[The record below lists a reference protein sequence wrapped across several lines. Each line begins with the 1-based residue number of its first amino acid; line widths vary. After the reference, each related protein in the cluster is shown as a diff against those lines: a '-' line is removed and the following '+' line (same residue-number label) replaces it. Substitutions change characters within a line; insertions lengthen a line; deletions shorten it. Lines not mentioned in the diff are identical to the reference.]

1 MKKLT
6 LDLETLAV
14 ETFDTAEQPTRRGTA
29 YGQIFPSLADCAEL
43 FAAAPEQAQM
53 QAVQGTGGWTGMDTC
68 EGESC
73 LQTCAINTCLSCTA
87 TQAA

>member
-1 MKKLT
+1 MKKHT

-14 ETFDTAEQPTRRGTA
+14 ETFDTAAQDARRGTA
-29 YGQIFPSLADCAEL
+29 FGQIYPSLAPCADLYLAAPDQAEL
-43 FAAAPEQAQM
+43 QP
-53 QAVQGTGGWTGMDTC
+53 VQGTGWTGMDTC
-68 EGESC
+68 EGQSC